1 MPTIGENIKRLRNQA
16 GWSQGQ
22 LAQRIGKTR
31 AAISQYE
38 SDIYAPRMG
47 VIEDLAA
54 VFGVSK
60 SAILE
65 QSDDDKTLSA
75 FESEL
80 IDLYRHLSAGAK
92 HALLVG
98 LRDYANSQG

>member
-1 MPTIGENIKRLRNQA
+1 MATIGGNIKRLRLQA

-22 LAQRIGKTR
+22 LASRIGKTR

-38 SDIYAPRMG
+38 SDVYAPRMG

-60 SAILE
+60 SSILE
-65 QSDDDKTLSA
+65 TNDTDKTLSPL
-75 FESEL
+75 ETEL
-80 IDLYRHLSAGAK
+80 IDLYRHLSASAK
-92 HALLVG
+92 RALLVG
-98 LRDYANSQG
+98 LRDYANG

>member
-1 MPTIGENIKRLRNQA
+1 MSIGENIKKLRLQA

-22 LAQRIGKTR
+22 LAAKIGKTR

-38 SDIYAPRMG
+38 SDVYAPRMG
-47 VIEDLAA
+47 VIEDLAS

-65 QSDDDKTLSA
+65 QNEPDMTLSA
-75 FESEL
+75 VESEL
-80 IDLYRHLSAGAK
+80 IDLYRHLSASAK
-92 HALLVG
+92 HALLIG
-98 LRDYANSQG
+98 LRDYARATR

>member
-1 MPTIGENIKRLRNQA
+1 MPTIGENIKELRLKA
-16 GWSQGQ
+16 GWSQGD
-22 LAQRIGKTR
+22 LARRIGKTR

-38 SDIYAPRMG
+38 ADTYAPRMG

-60 SAILE
+60 SVILE
-65 QSDDDKTLSA
+65 SDTPDKTLSA
-75 FESEL
+75 VESEL
-80 IDLYRHLSAGAK
+80 IDLYRHLSANAK

-98 LRDYANSQG
+98 LRDYAGAMK